1 MINFAFQS
9 GKEETGPSQKA
20 RHAQTV
26 FVIVILN
33 DFNLQCSAS
42 PSILTSI
49 LMFMLLIFVAV
60 GPVLEI
66 EYRGYRGRRTKD
78 IWEDQ
83 KAGVPKNLQH
93 DSIRSLGNQTTWGT
107 NKIKEAVKGRN

>member
-1 MINFAFQS
+1 MDPYLPIVRDKVPNKTGFFRAPSLMINFAFQS

-66 EYRGYRGRRTKD
+66 DYRGYRGRRTKD

-83 KAGVPKNLQH
+83 KAGVPKNL
-93 DSIRSLGNQTTWGT
+93 
-107 NKIKEAVKGRN
+107 

>member
-66 EYRGYRGRRTKD
+66 DYRGYRGRRTKD

-83 KAGVPKNLQH
+83 KAGVPKNL
-93 DSIRSLGNQTTWGT
+93 
-107 NKIKEAVKGRN
+107 